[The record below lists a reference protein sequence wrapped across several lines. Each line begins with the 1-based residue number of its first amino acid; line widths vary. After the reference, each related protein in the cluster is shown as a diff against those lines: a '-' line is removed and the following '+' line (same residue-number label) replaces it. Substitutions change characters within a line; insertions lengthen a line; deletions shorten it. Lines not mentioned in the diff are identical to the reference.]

1 MIAKIY
7 PNKHPDLKTSHP
19 VKYFDIRKFTERECL
34 RLMDV
39 SETDI
44 SILTNSPKLS
54 KSSIYIMAGN
64 SIVVSC
70 IYNIFKNIY
79 EGDEDSHERG
89 LFTTPTFKYPPPS
102 QINMVTL
109 CSGYDSQVMA
119 MERLVSDLRSKGV
132 NTSLNLAAW
141 SEFDPDSKKQI
152 NEQPAVIA
160 HNLLYPQWRER
171 NLGDMTKINWE
182 EVVSTNM
189 VRNIDILTYST
200 PCQSISQSGKR
211 EGLKKGSGTRSSI
224 LWNTEAAIRALK
236 PKFLLQENV
245 KALCNKRNLPDFLEW
260 QKVCN
265 DLGYDNYWQVMNA
278 KDYGMAQ
285 NRERVF
291 MLSVRRDLG
300 LPAYTFPKPQ
310 MLQKDVCDYLDDID
324 DKSYFLSANNV
335 VKFLQINETETNG
348 NFIYVETDHK
358 LTQEEITKYRNKYG
372 KSNLS

>member
-1 MIAKIY
+1 
-7 PNKHPDLKTSHP
+7 
-19 VKYFDIRKFTERECL
+19 
-34 RLMDV
+34 
-39 SETDI
+39 
-44 SILTNSPKLS
+44 
-54 KSSIYIMAGN
+54 
-64 SIVVSC
+64 
-70 IYNIFKNIY
+70 
-79 EGDEDSHERG
+79 
-89 LFTTPTFKYPPPS
+89 
-102 QINMVTL
+102 MVTL